1 MYEGYPSVTSEK
13 HMTWILIW
21 VSLDVGDELHDGTS
35 HEVWLIDLITV
46 TDGGHVFL
54 EGQRHSQA
62 SLVRMFG
69 HRHFLSSFWILV
81 IIRLTVSRILSSLG
95 LLDEGFFFR
104 PHRGLVSGF
113 RWSFFI
119 GYSPVSQS
127 SQEYLGVQTNLK
139 CSHLEPNISKG
150 HFSPESNWV
159 SSRYNLHMIPLE
171 NPHHQLIPIYDF
183 PNGSF

>member
-1 MYEGYPSVTSEK
+1 
-13 HMTWILIW
+13 
-21 VSLDVGDELHDGTS
+21 
-35 HEVWLIDLITV
+35 
-46 TDGGHVFL
+46 
-54 EGQRHSQA
+54 
-62 SLVRMFG
+62 MFG

-119 GYSPVSQS
+119 GTSPVSQS